1 MNTMRTPEHTVAC
14 KTDQQYLRTVKGHS
28 GFVCDDEEHSEALCS
43 LKRWTKFENPILLL
57 YQFNMTQK
65 VSCAQCLS
73 GFFFFGDHLLL
84 VTSSHLSQSAFLT
97 LLSEWKLS

>member
-73 GFFFFGDHLLL
+73 GFFFLEI
-84 VTSSHLSQSAFLT
+84 TSY
-97 LLSEWKLS
+97 